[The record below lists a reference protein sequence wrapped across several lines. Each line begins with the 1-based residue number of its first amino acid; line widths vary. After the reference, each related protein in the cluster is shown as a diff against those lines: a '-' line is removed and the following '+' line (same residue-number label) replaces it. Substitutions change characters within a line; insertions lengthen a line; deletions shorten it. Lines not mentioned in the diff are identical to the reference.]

1 MAGVGQSVEVASSHI
16 EWLNECSM
24 GRKRPPTVGGSGRR
38 AVGDFVADKWQD
50 ILFRSFQHLS
60 LVVQSVLLATIIAVL
75 LAVLVTQVPALK
87 SAANMISAIGLTI
100 PSFALLGLLLPFV
113 GIGPLPA
120 VVAVAFYATLP
131 ILRNAVVGL
140 SGVSP
145 TLLESAKGMGMGT
158 TARFLRV
165 QLPLAWPVIMAG
177 LRVSA
182 QMSMGVAAIAAYV
195 LGPGLGGYIFT
206 GLAQIGGANALNYA
220 LVGTIGIVILALL
233 LDAILLLL
241 SRLTTSKG
249 IRA

>member
-1 MAGVGQSVEVASSHI
+1 M
-16 EWLNECSM
+16 
-24 GRKRPPTVGGSGRR
+24 
-38 AVGDFVADKWQD
+38 GDFVADKWQD

-140 SGVSP
+140 AGVSP
-145 TLLESAKGMGMGT
+145 TLLESAKGMGMGAAT
-158 TARFLRV
+158 RFLRV

-177 LRVSA
+177 LRVST

-195 LGPGLGGYIFT
+195 LGPGLGSYIFR
-206 GLAQIGGANALNYA
+206 GLGQIGGANALNYA
-220 LVGTIGIVILALL
+220 LVGTLGVVILALL
-233 LDAILLLL
+233 LDAVLLIVG
-241 SRLTTSKG
+241 RLTTSKG
-249 IRA
+249 IRV